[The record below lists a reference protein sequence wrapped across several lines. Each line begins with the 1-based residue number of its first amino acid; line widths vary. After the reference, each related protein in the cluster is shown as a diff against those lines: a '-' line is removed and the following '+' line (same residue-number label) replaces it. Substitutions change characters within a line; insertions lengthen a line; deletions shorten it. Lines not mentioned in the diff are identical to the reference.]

1 MRILEA
7 VGLRT
12 KELLQERNMS
22 QYRLIKIAK
31 FNEKTIPE
39 IIKGKTTDIK
49 ISSIFRIACALN
61 VTLEE
66 FFASP
71 LFDEK
76 NIDKIV

>member
-1 MRILEA
+1 MRLLEA

-12 KELLQERNMS
+12 KELLVEKKMS

-49 ISSIFRIACALN
+49 ITSVYRIASALG
-61 VTLEE
+61 VSLEE
-66 FFASP
+66 FFNSP
-71 LFDEK
+71 LFKES
-76 NIDKIV
+76 NIEI